1 MYNPIVSTVLSVA
14 VFTYIIYGVLEF
26 IFDYKKINE
35 HKEWALIIS
44 IIAILPLSLFFY
56 NDYDSRAS
64 HSYDDFDYSVNVSG
78 SSITIKVPYPSTGL
92 VGVGITSLHVEPSKI
107 GNDILSEF
115 QGIKGLF
122 KSGEYT
128 AQLYLVSPD
137 SYGGII
143 ETGPYVLFSAQASEL
158 NKFEN
163 YRYFNKA
170 FDFENKIYQSANR

>member
-1 MYNPIVSTVLSVA
+1 MDKPFLEFITSIICLP
-14 VFTYIIYGVLEF
+14 YIIYQVTNFLL
-26 IFDYKKINE
+26 DYFKSSHAGEK
-35 HKEWALIIS
+35 ALITTIIS
-44 IIAILPLSLFFY
+44 ILLIGYFAYPGNRTNF
-56 NDYDSRAS
+56 NN
-64 HSYDDFDYSVNVSG
+64 SYDDFDYSVNVSG

>member
-1 MYNPIVSTVLSVA
+1 MDKPFLEFITSIICLP
-14 VFTYIIYGVLEF
+14 YIIYQVTNF
-26 IFDYKKINE
+26 ILDYFKSSYAGEK
-35 HKEWALIIS
+35 ALLT
-44 IIAILPLSLFFY
+44 AFLSMLLIGYCAYPNHGTTF
-56 NDYDSRAS
+56 NK
-64 HSYDDFDYSVNVSG
+64 SYDDFDYSVEVSG
-78 SSITIKVPYPSTGL
+78 STINVKIPYPSTGL
-92 VGVGITSLHVEPSKI
+92 VGVGITSLRVAPSKI

-128 AQLYLVSPD
+128 AQLYFVSPD

-163 YRYFNKA
+163 YRYFNKT
-170 FDFENKIYQSANR
+170 FDFENKIYKSANY